1 MYLIFCD
8 SLFKMSE
15 IEIKKIVEPVETSDG
30 AGVKLKRSIGTPAIN
45 YLDPFLLLDEFGS
58 ENKDDYMAGFPPH
71 PHRGIETVTYMLEGK
86 FEHKDSTG
94 AKGIMSSGD
103 VQWMKTGGGIIH
115 SEMPAMSDGKLHGF
129 QLWVNM
135 PAKLKM
141 SKPEYIYLDAK
152 QIKIYRDEEKKIKII
167 AGKFKDYEGPIKG
180 HNVEPI
186 YFDIELR
193 EENEFKFDLPLNHN
207 SFIYLVEGN
216 IKIGKDKHQRID
228 GSSLIVLKKGKN
240 LNVKALKR
248 SKFLLIAGKP
258 IGETIARGGPFVMN
272 TKQEILQAMEDYN
285 NGNFIR

>member
-1 MYLIFCD
+1 
-8 SLFKMSE
+8 MSK

-115 SEMPAMSDGKLHGF
+115 SEMPAMADGKLHGF

-152 QIKIYRDEEKKIKII
+152 QIKIYKDEEKKIKII
-167 AGKFKDYEGPIKG
+167 AGKFKNYEGPIKG

-258 IGETIARGGPFVMN
+258 IGEAIARGGPFVMN

>member
-1 MYLIFCD
+1 
-8 SLFKMSE
+8 MSE

-30 AGVKLKRSIGTPAIN
+30 AGVKLKRSIGTPTVN

-115 SEMPAMSDGKLHGF
+115 SEMPAMANGKLHGF

-152 QIKIYRDEEKKIKII
+152 QIKIYKDEEKKIKII
-167 AGKFKDYEGPIKG
+167 AGKFKNYEGPIKG

-207 SFIYLVEGN
+207 SFIYLVEGS

-258 IGETIARGGPFVMN
+258 IGEAIARGGPFVMN

>member
-1 MYLIFCD
+1 M
-8 SLFKMSE
+8 LF
-15 IEIKKIVEPVETSDG
+15 
-30 AGVKLKRSIGTPAIN
+30 RS
-45 YLDPFLLLDEFGS
+45 
-58 ENKDDYMAGFPPH
+58 
-71 PHRGIETVTYMLEGK
+71 
-86 FEHKDSTG
+86 
-94 AKGIMSSGD
+94 MSSGD
-103 VQWMKTGGGIIH
+103 VQWMKTGSGIIH

-152 QIKIYRDEEKKIKII
+152 QIKIYKDKEKKIKII
-167 AGKFKDYEGPIKG
+167 AGKFKNCEGPIKG

-258 IGETIARGGPFVMN
+258 IGEAIARGGPFVMN
-272 TKQEILQAMEDYN
+272 TKQEILQATEDYN

>member
-1 MYLIFCD
+1 
-8 SLFKMSE
+8 MSK
-15 IEIKKIVEPVETSDG
+15 IEIKKIVEPVKTSDG

-152 QIKIYRDEEKKIKII
+152 QIKIYKDEEKKIKII
-167 AGKFKDYEGPIKG
+167 AGKFKNYEGPIKG
-180 HNVEPI
+180 HNVGPI

-207 SFIYLVEGN
+207 SFIYLVEGS
-216 IKIGKDKHQRID
+216 IKIGKDEHQRID

-258 IGETIARGGPFVMN
+258 IGEAIARGGPFVMN